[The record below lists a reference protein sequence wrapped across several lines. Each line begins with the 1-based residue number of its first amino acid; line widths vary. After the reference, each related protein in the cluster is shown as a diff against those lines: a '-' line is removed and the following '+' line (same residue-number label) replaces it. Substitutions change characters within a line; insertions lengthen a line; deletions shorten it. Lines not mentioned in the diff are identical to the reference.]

1 MLCYPPLRIGRFGV
15 SYGLTP
21 KLLYERYGLDHG
33 ERFHRDIAWRVAQV
47 MEIDRLV
54 HRDFSGIGIGFAE
67 PFARATIEPFGHR
80 FVPAMYGCET
90 RYAAAE
96 DPSGVRLA
104 FDPGL
109 IRGHLPWTRE
119 RFEAA
124 PPVRIVLEQASW
136 ARAHC
141 DREHAER
148 MLGYNPHAQT
158 LSSLQNLGSVIN
170 TAVSVF
176 GEDALLL
183 GLDEPDLLR
192 GFYAGVTDLMLQCLE
207 YFPGV
212 DGRRLR
218 TVFVGNC
225 TVAMISPAQYA
236 ALNMTEDLRL
246 ARYAASIDAR
256 FLVHQDSGANPH
268 LAAYAS
274 LPGVGAIDFGQDT
287 DWAAAAKLFP
297 EADASCI
304 IFPGWLRDRALEDIR
319 EELERLLRAG
329 SAFPSFSFTLLE
341 VDDELARGKVFEFH
355 EAFRK
360 AAEAVEAAG

>member
-1 MLCYPPLRIGRFGV
+1 MLCYPQQRMGRFGV

-21 KLLYERYGLDHG
+21 KLLHDRYGLDHG

-47 MEIDRLV
+47 KEIDRLV
-54 HRDFSGIGIGFAE
+54 HQDFAGIGIGFAE

-96 DPSGVRLA
+96 DPSGIRLA
-104 FDPGL
+104 FDPDL
-109 IRGHLPWTRE
+109 LRALPPWTPE
-119 RFEAA
+119 QFEAA
-124 PPVRIVLEQASW
+124 PPVRIVLEQAAW

-141 DREHAER
+141 DRLHAER
-148 MLGYNPHAQT
+148 MLGYNPHAQP

-192 GFYAGVTDLMLQCLE
+192 GFYAGVTDLMLRCLE

-212 DGRRLR
+212 DGRRLH

-225 TVAMISPAQYA
+225 TVAMISPTQYA
-236 ALNMTEDLRL
+236 ACNMAEDLRL

-256 FLVHQDSGANPH
+256 FLMHQDSGATPH
-268 LAAYAS
+268 LTAYAS
-274 LPGVGAIDFGQDT
+274 LPGVRAIDFGQDS
-287 DWAAAAKLFP
+287 DWAAAARLFP
-297 EADASCI
+297 GADASCI
-304 IFPGWLRDRALEDIR
+304 IFPGWLRDRTKEDIR
-319 EELERLLRAG
+319 EELVRLLRAG
-329 SAFPSFSFTLLE
+329 SEFPSFSFTLLE
-341 VDDELARGKVFEFH
+341 IDDELARGKVFEFH
-355 EAFRK
+355 EAFRM
-360 AAEAVEAAG
+360 AAEAVEATG